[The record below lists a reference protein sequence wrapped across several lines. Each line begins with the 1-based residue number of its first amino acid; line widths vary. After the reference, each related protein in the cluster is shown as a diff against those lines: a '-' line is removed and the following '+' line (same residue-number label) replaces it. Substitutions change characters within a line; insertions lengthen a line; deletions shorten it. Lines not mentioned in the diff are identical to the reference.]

1 MFSIHKPKSFKL
13 IIGISPIINGNFNK
27 QDLKKLFPNI
37 SIETHN
43 ILKLIISSAFDYMN
57 KHENR
62 HKILLEAKKK
72 DLLVSEIEIPCPLKY
87 ELNNFNNENKK
98 ENEEKIELKKEGD
111 ILIWE

>member
-1 MFSIHKPKSFKL
+1 
-13 IIGISPIINGNFNK
+13 
-27 QDLKKLFPNI
+27 
-37 SIETHN
+37 
-43 ILKLIISSAFDYMN
+43 MN